1 MSSGIGNLTTLI
13 QRLEAA
19 ASRLEDIVI
28 AQTGEP
34 EKSEKSEAE
43 PVAPAASSPAL
54 EAWAADVGPAV
65 RAYEDASAAIGPLV
79 REHAEL
85 VRRAMDEVQHVIEAA
100 TVCRKPEQDALPAFF
115 EPLQAAVKSVV
126 DFRDAHRGDTALF
139 SHFST
144 VSEGVPA
151 LGWVAVEPTPGP
163 YIGDMKDSAQFYANR
178 IIKEYKGSDEAHVAW
193 ARSFIAVLDAMRTY
207 VMAHHRTGLAWQAHG
222 QDVSVYRKA
231 SASSASAPPAPPPAP
246 PAPPAPAA
254 PAPVPPSVGGMDAVF
269 QDINQGEGITR
280 SLRKVDRS
288 EMTHKNPALRAPQ
301 AAPAA
306 PAASASTAA
315 PVASKRHAPH
325 KALDG
330 NKWAVEHFA
339 HDAHIVVDGTD
350 IGHTVHIFDCD
361 HCVIHIRGKV
371 NAVSMLSCTKTSVV
385 IDSLVSS
392 LEVTHCRSFAAQV
405 MGYTPTVLI
414 DSCDSG
420 QVYLSE
426 QGLQTDVITAKS
438 SALNVSVPAA
448 SGEPGVLEEI
458 ALPEQL
464 KHTLTRSGPRTVA
477 YSEVV
482 HHAG

>member
-1 MSSGIGNLTTLI
+1 
-13 QRLEAA
+13 
-19 ASRLEDIVI
+19 
-28 AQTGEP
+28 
-34 EKSEKSEAE
+34 
-43 PVAPAASSPAL
+43 
-54 EAWAADVGPAV
+54 
-65 RAYEDASAAIGPLV
+65 
-79 REHAEL
+79 
-85 VRRAMDEVQHVIEAA
+85 
-100 TVCRKPEQDALPAFF
+100 
-115 EPLQAAVKSVV
+115 
-126 DFRDAHRGDTALF
+126 
-139 SHFST
+139 
-144 VSEGVPA
+144 
-151 LGWVAVEPTPGP
+151 
-163 YIGDMKDSAQFYANR
+163 
-178 IIKEYKGSDEAHVAW
+178 
-193 ARSFIAVLDAMRTY
+193 
-207 VMAHHRTGLAWQAHG
+207 
-222 QDVSVYRKA
+222 
-231 SASSASAPPAPPPAP
+231 
-246 PAPPAPAA
+246 
-254 PAPVPPSVGGMDAVF
+254 MDAVF

-301 AAPAA
+301 AAPAAPAA

-392 LEVTHCRSFAAQV
+392 LEVTHCRSFAAQI

>member
-1 MSSGIGNLTTLI
+1 
-13 QRLEAA
+13 
-19 ASRLEDIVI
+19 
-28 AQTGEP
+28 
-34 EKSEKSEAE
+34 
-43 PVAPAASSPAL
+43 
-54 EAWAADVGPAV
+54 
-65 RAYEDASAAIGPLV
+65 
-79 REHAEL
+79 
-85 VRRAMDEVQHVIEAA
+85 
-100 TVCRKPEQDALPAFF
+100 
-115 EPLQAAVKSVV
+115 
-126 DFRDAHRGDTALF
+126 
-139 SHFST
+139 
-144 VSEGVPA
+144 
-151 LGWVAVEPTPGP
+151 
-163 YIGDMKDSAQFYANR
+163 
-178 IIKEYKGSDEAHVAW
+178 
-193 ARSFIAVLDAMRTY
+193 
-207 VMAHHRTGLAWQAHG
+207 
-222 QDVSVYRKA
+222 
-231 SASSASAPPAPPPAP
+231 
-246 PAPPAPAA
+246 
-254 PAPVPPSVGGMDAVF
+254 MDAVF

-301 AAPAA
+301 AA

-464 KHTLTRSGPRTVA
+464 RHTLTRSGARTVA
-477 YSEVV
+477 HSEVV